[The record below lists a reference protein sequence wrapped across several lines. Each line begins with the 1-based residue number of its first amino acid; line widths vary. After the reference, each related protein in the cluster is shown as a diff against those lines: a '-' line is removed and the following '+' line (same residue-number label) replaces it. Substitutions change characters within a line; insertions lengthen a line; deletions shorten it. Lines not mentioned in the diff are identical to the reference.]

1 MTKAQKF
8 VPPAS
13 GQLPPSFRPT
23 THTSIRASDF
33 GANVDA
39 EWTTF
44 AKCDPA
50 TGARTGQLPYW
61 FIATCHV
68 RGGGGRAGSVR
79 LRDIGAQTRVG
90 VLKLRVSGARKTA
103 LKVSRSSSGKGGKAV
118 KLVNGFYAIEPSSAK
133 GPGTPDTFY
142 TLSFEGPLCFLEC
155 YNTAS
160 CAPRRPSGPG
170 PLIED
175 GYPPSGTPQE
185 SQ

>member
-8 VPPAS
+8 VPPET

-23 THTSIRASDF
+23 THTSVRATDF
-33 GANVDA
+33 GAGVDT

-44 AKCDPA
+44 SKCDPV

-61 FIATCHV
+61 FTATCHV
-68 RGGGGRAGSVR
+68 RNSRGPVGSVR
-79 LRDIGAQTRVG
+79 LRDIGAQARVG
-90 VLKLRVSGARKTA
+90 VLRLRVSGAKNPV
-103 LKVSRSSSGKGGKAV
+103 LKVGRSSSGKGAKAV
-118 KLVNGFYAIEPSSAK
+118 KPVDGFFAIEPSSPT
-133 GPGTPDTFY
+133 GSDTFY
-142 TLSFEGPLCFLEC
+142 ILSFEGPVCFLEC

-160 CAPRRPSGPG
+160 CVPRPATGPE
-170 PLIED
+170 PLVED